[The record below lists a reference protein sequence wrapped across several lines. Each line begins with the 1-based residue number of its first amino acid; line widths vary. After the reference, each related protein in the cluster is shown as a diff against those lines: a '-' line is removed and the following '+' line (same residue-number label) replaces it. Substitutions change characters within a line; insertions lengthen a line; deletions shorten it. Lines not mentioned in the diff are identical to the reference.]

1 LARRFS
7 RPSFLTKKRSKLV
20 TTAVAS
26 TLVVAAAATT
36 AAATL
41 ASHPGVASAGNAD
54 ASMLV
59 VTQSRAANAGQGD
72 TIGPAQALAGFDR
85 VRFSLGGIHN
95 QDDVAAAKAAAKAA
109 AAKAAAAA
117 AARAAATKTVAQQ
130 TAVRTPSGS
139 PVQIAQQML
148 GHFGWSPSQFSCLY
162 PLWEHES
169 GWNPSAENAGSGAYG
184 IPQSLPGAQM
194 ASAGADWQT
203 NPATQIRWGLTYIQ
217 GRYGSPCGAWAH
229 EQANNWY

>member
-7 RPSFLTKKRSKLV
+7 IPSFLTNKRSRLI
-20 TTAVAS
+20 TTAVAG
-26 TLVVAAAATT
+26 TLVVGAVATT

-41 ASHPGVASAGNAD
+41 ASHPGVALAGNAD
-54 ASMLV
+54 TSMMV
-59 VTQSRAANAGQGD
+59 VTPQQAAKAGD
-72 TIGPAQALAGFDR
+72 TMSPAQGLAGFDR
-85 VRFSLGGIHN
+85 VRFSLGEIQN
-95 QDDVAAAKAAAKAA
+95 QDDVAAAKAAAVKAE

-117 AARAAATKTVAQQ
+117 AAKATAAKAAAAQQ

-139 PVQIAQQML
+139 PIQIAQQML
-148 GHFGWSPSQFSCLY
+148 GQFGWSPSEFSCLY

-169 GWNPSAENAGSGAYG
+169 GWNPAAENAGSGAYG
-184 IPQSLPGAQM
+184 IPQSLPGSQM

-203 NPATQIRWGLTYIQ
+203 DAATQIRWGLTYIH